1 MFIPHNEKAINFAY
15 LSEYNCKR
23 ENQVVLLM
31 IVNNEQWHYTSL
43 KRVRTD
49 DGFNRPIISLSRLSR
64 GITADHNG
72 YFIV

>member
-1 MFIPHNEKAINFAY
+1 
-15 LSEYNCKR
+15 
-23 ENQVVLLM
+23 M
-31 IVNNEQWHYTSL
+31 IVNNEQWHYTAL

-72 YFIV
+72 YFYCLICLHSFRTYNALKRHERVRGVTIMTITM

>member
-1 MFIPHNEKAINFAY
+1 
-15 LSEYNCKR
+15 
-23 ENQVVLLM
+23 M

-64 GITADHNG
+64 GITADHTG